1 MKILIKGIFFIILG
15 FIIGN
20 FIFGTKIDII
30 NKLSKKD
37 SFYFLQQG
45 VYNSS
50 DSLKSNTK
58 YLSNK
63 VIDKSNDKYYV
74 YVGITRNKNI
84 ADKIIKL
91 YKSRGISLIKKEKY
105 LKSKEFSNNVEQF
118 DILLKDAKEEDE
130 ILTIEEVILENYK
143 EIIKKE

>member
-1 MKILIKGIFFIILG
+1 MILG

-45 VYNSS
+45 VYTNT
-50 DSLKSNTK
+50 DSLKNNTK
-58 YLSNK
+58 HFTNK
-63 VIDKSNDKYYV
+63 LIDKSNDKYYV
-74 YVGITRNKNI
+74 YVAITKDEDI

-91 YKSRGISLIKKEKY
+91 YEKKGISLIKKEKY
-105 LKSKEFSNNVEQF
+105 INSKEFSNNVEQF
-118 DILLKDAKEEDE
+118 DILVKETNEEDE